1 MRAYLILVL
10 SLIILSSASCK
21 KKYCW
26 KCRTT
31 TYISPSG
38 GAQPS
43 VTNSVVCDKT
53 ESDIKDYQNAATTSS
68 RSGNVTVNIVT
79 ACGKE

>member
-1 MRAYLILVL
+1 MRASQIVILVAL
-10 SLIILSSASCK
+10 AISATSCK

-38 GAQPS
+38 GQQPS
-43 VTNSVVCDKT
+43 VTNNVVCDKT
-53 ESDIKDYQNAATTSS
+53 ESDIKDYQKAATTSS
-68 RSGNVTVNIVT
+68 RSGNVTVNVVT